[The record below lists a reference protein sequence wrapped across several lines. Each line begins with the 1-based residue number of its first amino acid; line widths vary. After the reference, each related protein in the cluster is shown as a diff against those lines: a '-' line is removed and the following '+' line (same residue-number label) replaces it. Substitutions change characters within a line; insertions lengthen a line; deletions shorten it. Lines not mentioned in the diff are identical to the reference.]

1 MPDINARIDTLASNI
16 QKVRDSRSALGID
29 KSGELIRL
37 NFKGKIARALVDIGI
52 AREGKWGSRIVTAL
66 VGKESFELLCKSP
79 KTRLQ
84 NSIRNVAVLV
94 KQLETQDLDSD
105 LSNLVKDKIDTMM
118 HAKSFSLTADGLKRL
133 HTVIRD
139 EIIPQRLECREA
151 LVETLEC
158 EEPTPMMEDA
168 THRGV
173 ALAIAALERN
183 MEAGATPYLP
193 AERLIADYHTV
204 PAVETEGHS
213 GEAETVEIATRTM
226 GHSGPVDESLAREVC
241 GRHHDGY
248 VIKRDIW
255 DANKILG
262 ELKMAELHVRDTANS
277 EVIKLNTQCDTLR
290 HKIENEGAEAS
301 PDEVAEWELQLHGLE
316 SKIKNVEQE
325 LEGEIKE
332 KVADLK
338 NDLLTVLKGSLK
350 EKEALAKFP
359 ESEIKTVSPEPREPK
374 NSAGNLKSALKNKET
389 SATEGAK
396 PKARRRIQFG
406 GTEVK
411 DIGKSYT
418 DVGFEVND
426 ENRSEWV
433 ATIMEAFDENEKASG
448 GKNTQEIYEI
458 ARALEQ
464 RVKRGKA
471 DQQMLKTISLLRTH
485 PVFLKADNFDA
496 LVINLTAASAEQRQF
511 SDKFPDEAK
520 QNYRKHSDDFRQLA
534 QQKIDEADN
543 LLKYSQAY
551 EDVLE
556 KFAEDPETRKAQLT
570 QINEQFNFKD
580 YYETYKNVSAGG
592 DAQTDTT
599 HEMFLEE
606 VQSTA
611 KQLEKQAGRVLSVLN
626 QSKLFVDI
634 SVTLSAS

>member
-16 QKVRDSRSALGID
+16 QQVRDSRSALGID
-29 KSGELIRL
+29 KSGDLIRL
-37 NFKGKIARALVDIGI
+37 NFKGKVARALVNIGI

-84 NSIRNVAVLV
+84 NSVRNVAVLV

-105 LSNLVKDKIDTMM
+105 LSTLVKDKIDTMM

-139 EIIPQRLECREA
+139 EVIPQRVECREA
-151 LVETLEC
+151 LVETLENG
-158 EEPTPMMEDA
+158 EPTPMMEDA
-168 THRGV
+168 THRGIM
-173 ALAIAALERN
+173 LSIAALERN
-183 MEAGATPYLP
+183 MEAEATPYLP
-193 AERLIADYHTV
+193 AEKLIAKYHTV
-204 PAVETEGHS
+204 PAVETEGHT
-213 GEAETVEIATRTM
+213 GEAETVEIAIRSM
-226 GHSGPVDESLAREVC
+226 GHSGPVDKSLVREVC
-241 GRHHDGY
+241 GRKHDGHNT
-248 VIKRDIW
+248 KRDIW

-262 ELKMAELHVRDTANS
+262 ELKMAELHVRDRANS

-290 HKIENEGAEAS
+290 HKIENEGSKAS
-301 PDEVAEWELQLHGLE
+301 PDEVAEWELKLHGLE
-316 SKIKNVEQE
+316 SKIKNAEQE

-359 ESEIKTVSPEPREPK
+359 ESEIKAVSPEPRDPK

-406 GTEVK
+406 GAEVK

-418 DVGFEVND
+418 DAGFEVND
-426 ENRSEWV
+426 ENRKEWV
-433 ATIMEAFDENEKASG
+433 TTITKAFDESEKTSA
-448 GKNTQEIYEI
+448 GKQELYEI
-458 ARALEQ
+458 AKALDQ
-464 RVKRGKA
+464 RGERGE
-471 DQQMLKTISLLRTH
+471 DSQQTVTAISLLRTH
-485 PVFLKADNFDA
+485 PVFLKADNFEA
-496 LVINLTAASAEQRQF
+496 LVVNLTAASAEQRQF
-511 SDKFPDEAK
+511 PDKFPDEAK
-520 QNYRKHSDDFRQLA
+520 QNYRKHSDDFRKLA

-556 KFAEDPETRKAQLT
+556 KFAEDPETREAQLT
-570 QINEQFNFKD
+570 QVNEQFNYKD
-580 YYETYKNVSAGG
+580 YYETYKNVSEGG
-592 DAQTDTT
+592 DAQTNKVQ
-599 HEMFLEE
+599 EMFLEE
-606 VQSTA
+606 VQDKA
-611 KQLEKQAGRVLSVLN
+611 KQLRKQANSVLLTLN
-626 QSKLFVDI
+626 QAKLFVDKP
-634 SVTLSAS
+634 VTLSAP